1 MKGGIHVHN
10 NVYEFVCD
18 ELKDLDD
25 KARKG
30 ELSMQDSQ
38 YADLL
43 EHYKKSKLTSDA
55 MEDSGYSSASY
66 NDGYSGARGR
76 TNAPRDNMGRYSGTS
91 YADRNLADEL
101 PELCRELTDEALAW
115 RGDIEKRW
123 DEEFARN
130 YSVT

>member
-1 MKGGIHVHN
+1 MYN

-30 ELSMQDSQ
+30 ELSMQDIQ

-76 TNAPRDNMGRYSGTS
+76 PNAPRDNMGRYSGTS

-101 PELCRELTDEALAW
+101 RRRASMERDDRTRRDMHSMAD
-115 RGDIEKRW
+115 RIESGMR
-123 DEEFARN
+123 
-130 YSVT
+130 